1 MDAETL
7 IDLRR
12 QFDGGDGAES
22 DIAEVGRDAEIA
34 VIDDTGN
41 DVGQLLLEHIERC
54 CLLGRI
60 IRLRFGLRQGTLVH
74 FLVLIQGNGI
84 DLHRHGR
91 HHIRRF
97 LIHDEGIERLD
108 IDLLIADDICG
119 DELTTTR
126 IVKGLDG
133 RILDAFELTNDSF
146 DFFELDTETADLDL
160 SILAADELDLAVMA
174 VTHDIAGAI
183 NTFAVPLN
191 EGLSGL
197 LRLVKVAQTDLRT
210 RNEQFACCTP
220 RHTMTVL
227 IDDEQLRRIVR
238 VTDRDV
244 GFVLLYPIT
253 AYIDRCFRRTV
264 AVLQRIT
271 RRIKGH
277 QFFTSGA

>member
-1 MDAETL
+1 M
-7 IDLRR
+7 
-12 QFDGGDGAES
+12 
-22 DIAEVGRDAEIA
+22 
-34 VIDDTGN
+34 
-41 DVGQLLLEHIERC
+41 
-54 CLLGRI
+54 
-60 IRLRFGLRQGTLVH
+60 
-74 FLVLIQGNGI
+74 
-84 DLHRHGR
+84 
-91 HHIRRF
+91 
-97 LIHDEGIERLD
+97 IHDEGIERLD
-108 IDLLIADDICG
+108 IDLLIADDIDG

-146 DFFELDTETADLDL
+146 DFFELDTKTADLDL
-160 SILAADELDLAVMA
+160 SILAADELDLTVMA
-174 VTHDIAGAI
+174 VTDDIAGAVAAQLDVLYFRI
-183 NTFAVPLN
+183 FTFLHFHIY

-197 LRLVKVAQTDLRT
+197 LRLVEVAQTDLRT

-227 IDDEQLRRIVR
+227 IDDEQLRRIIR

-271 RRIKGH
+271 RRIEGH